1 MHNAG
6 VIHVHVLDQRIHV
19 EVHHHLHKLLMTGF
33 SNY

>member
-6 VIHVHVLDQRIHV
+6 VINVHVLDQRIHV
-19 EVHHHLHKLLMTGF
+19 EVHHHPHNLLMTCF